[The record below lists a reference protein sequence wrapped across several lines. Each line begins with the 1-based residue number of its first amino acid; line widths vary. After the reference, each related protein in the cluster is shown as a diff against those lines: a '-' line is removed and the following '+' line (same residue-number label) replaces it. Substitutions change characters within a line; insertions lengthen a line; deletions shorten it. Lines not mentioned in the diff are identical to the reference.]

1 MTNCGID
8 ICNSV
13 EVTSNDVV
21 YNGPALAN
29 INVSTNSTLTSVLS
43 SINSAICPAG
53 VTSLFI
59 SALQDNVPICIET
72 PNNLNNEDCSH
83 DCFPDNTERFDCIGN
98 AGSLICNQYFTC
110 ACPEDEVLIGSQ
122 IWTVKNL
129 DVTTYRNGDV
139 IPQVTDPTA
148 WAALTT
154 GAWCYYNNDPA
165 FGAIYGKLYNWYA
178 VNDVRGLAPIGYHIP
193 TDAEWTTL
201 SNYLGGNSI
210 AGGKMK
216 SKTGWNSGGNGT
228 NCSCFTGLP
237 GGYRGYTGSFISI
250 GINGNWWSSTVYS
263 ATNVW
268 SSALSYN
275 YAGLGRNNYRKAGGF
290 SVRLIKD

>member
-29 INVSTNSTLTSVLS
+29 INVSTNATLTSVLS

-53 VTSLFI
+53 VTSLFM

-83 DCFPDNTERFDCIGN
+83 DCFPDNTERFDCIGD
-98 AGSLICNQYFTC
+98 AGSLICDQYFTC

-139 IPQVTDPTA
+139 IPQVTNPTA

-154 GAWCYYNNDPA
+154 GAWCYYNNDSVNGP
-165 FGAIYGKLYNWYA
+165 IYGKLYNWYA

-193 TDAEWTTL
+193 TDAEWTIL
-201 SNYLGGNSI
+201 STNLGGNGI

-216 SKTGWNSGGNGT
+216 SKTGWYSGGNGT

-237 GGYRGYTGSFISI
+237 GGNRNYIGSFNNVGYYGWWWSASEYNTLGAWFWGLYYGSI
-250 GINGNWWSSTVYS
+250 GGSRGH
-263 ATNVW
+263 
-268 SSALSYN
+268 YN
-275 YAGLGRNNYRKAGGF
+275 KLVGQ
-290 SVRLIKD
+290 SIRLIKD